1 MKKTLVALAVLA
13 AAGSAQAIELYN
25 ADKVSV
31 NMTGDVEVVYKQG
44 LNDGAEFKQDIQDA
58 DFGFDTRYAMN
69 DDLQVGAFWEF
80 KGADTANTK
89 GAQVGDVYVGLYSQ
103 SAGSIKFGKQTTA
116 LDDAGIGGDYQFGIS
131 SFFQNGTPFAGH
143 EVVKYE
149 IDQGTFYATIAYMQ
163 DKNGYNGLGKNGN
176 FFDAKLGGRVADFD
190 ITAFYGQA
198 KIERDAS
205 TTTVIDQDTGY
216 LATTN
221 RGAFEGKD
229 KIFAFEVRYS
239 GLENTNLAVGY
250 YNNKVEEERS
260 AYTGTVIN
268 GSTSKAPY
276 DAEGSNQTF
285 ALSGDYTLNAWTFGA
300 GVSNTKLK
308 DDLRI
313 DEDAKDSYTS
323 WYVNA
328 GYALAPSTTAYAEV
342 GGNNFY
348 GVDSDGFA
356 DYDLGKTQTGF
367 AVGIKAEF

>member
-25 ADKVSV
+25 ADKVTV
-31 NMTGDVEVVYKQG
+31 NMTGDVEVVYKKG
-44 LNDGAEFKQDIQDA
+44 LNDGAELKQEIQDA

-80 KGADTANTK
+80 KGADTANAK
-89 GAQVGDVYVGLYSQ
+89 GAQVGDVYMGLYSK
-103 SAGSIKFGKQTTA
+103 SVGSIKFGKQATA

-149 IDQGTFYATIAYMQ
+149 LDQGTFYGTIAYMQ
-163 DKNGYNGLGKNGN
+163 DKNGYNGLGTDGN
-176 FFDAKLGGRVADFD
+176 FFDLKLGGRVADFD
-190 ITAFYGQA
+190 ITGFFGQA
-198 KIERDAS
+198 KIKKPVSYTA
-205 TTTVIDQDTGY
+205 
-216 LATTN
+216 
-221 RGAFEGKD
+221 GAFDSETGNTAAATRNAAKD
-229 KIFAFEVRYS
+229 NKETIYALEVRYA

-250 YNNKVEEERS
+250 YGNNQDKNEDGVD
-260 AYTGTVIN
+260 A
-268 GSTSKAPY
+268 GSPKA
-276 DAEGSNQTF
+276 QTF
-285 ALSGDYTLNAWTFGA
+285 ALSADYTLNAWTFAAGA
-300 GVSNTKLK
+300 SNTKINDDFRAAVGTDVK
-308 DDLRI
+308 DNF
-313 DEDAKDSYTS
+313 TS

-348 GVDSDGFA
+348 GTTPSGSYSEA
-356 DYDLGKTQTGF
+356 LGKSQTGF